1 MKQVS
6 ISVFVHRHSV
16 LTHVS
21 FHNSGETAIR
31 YTLNG
36 LDAFSTVIDR
46 LQFGSESLRDFAEL
60 RVATHMKQPF
70 SSFPYPAFTE
80 IVIGADWNEDCTI
93 TNPHVTM
100 FRAALGDGAFDL
112 THAFSKLPEKTML
125 QVLTNLATFVR
136 TNSGA
141 EFVDSIKTL
150 RAAFGAKI
158 CND

>member
-1 MKQVS
+1 MKQIS

-21 FHNSGETAIR
+21 FHNAGETAIR

-46 LQFGSESLRDFAEL
+46 LQFGSEALREFAEL
-60 RVATHMKQPF
+60 RVAAPMKQPF

-80 IVIGADWNEDCTI
+80 IVIGADWNADCTI

-100 FRAALGDGAFDL
+100 FRVALGDGAFDL
-112 THAFSKLPEKTML
+112 THAFSKLPEKMML

-150 RAAFGAKI
+150 RTAFGAKI
-158 CND
+158 CKD

>member
-16 LTHVS
+16 RTYVS
-21 FHNSGETAIR
+21 FHYSGETSIR
-31 YTLNG
+31 YALNG

-46 LQFGSESLRDFAEL
+46 LQFGSEALREFAEL
-60 RVATHMKQPF
+60 RVANPIKQPF

-80 IVIGADWNEDCTI
+80 IVMEADWNEDFTI
-93 TNPHVTM
+93 TNPHVTT
-100 FRAALGDGAFDL
+100 FRVVLGDGAFDL

-125 QVLTNLATFVR
+125 QVITNVARFVR

-150 RAAFGAKI
+150 RTAFGAKI
-158 CND
+158 CKD